1 MKYFSSKFEE
11 HIIENQKY
19 NIHSNMED
27 FYNSMNNDFKKQNNL
42 IFYGPSGIG
51 KYTQVL
57 RYIKK
62 YSPTNLRFERKINFN
77 FNSKKQY
84 DFKVSD
90 IHFEID
96 MALLGCHSKLLYN
109 DIYYHI
115 LDILCSRPNGYGII
129 VCKNFHMI
137 HSELLDIFYSYMQSL
152 KHKNLHIVYML
163 ISENISFIPDN
174 ILNRCQVV
182 PLKRPLK
189 GEYIKATSK
198 TLMTNINIKD
208 ITNIKNIKGKVHCI
222 NNINKKI
229 CNKIIDKIINYKSI
243 DFLEMRDNLYEIFIY
258 NLDIHSCI
266 FDIVKMLIEK
276 EKINETNI
284 KSIIIQLHKF
294 LKLYNN
300 NYRPIYHLE
309 GFIFYLCIQ
318 IYGLSEGV

>member
-1 MKYFSSKFEE
+1 
-11 HIIENQKY
+11 
-19 NIHSNMED
+19 
-27 FYNSMNNDFKKQNNL
+27 
-42 IFYGPSGIG
+42 
-51 KYTQVL
+51 
-57 RYIKK
+57 
-62 YSPTNLRFERKINFN
+62 
-77 FNSKKQY
+77 
-84 DFKVSD
+84 
-90 IHFEID
+90 
-96 MALLGCHSKLLYN
+96 
-109 DIYYHI
+109 
-115 LDILCSRPNGYGII
+115 
-129 VCKNFHMI
+129 
-137 HSELLDIFYSYMQSL
+137 
-152 KHKNLHIVYML
+152 ML

-198 TLMTNINIKD
+198 TLMNNINIKD

-222 NNINKKI
+222 NNINKNI

-243 DFLEMRDNLYEIFIY
+243 NFLEMRDNLYEIFIY

-266 FDIVKMLIEK
+266 FGIIKILIEQ

-284 KSIIIQLHKF
+284 KNIIIQLHKF

-318 IYGLSEGV
+318 IYGL